1 MPHYRTSEPCA
12 AHPGPS
18 DETAARAH
26 NRPGATPN
34 HTVFSAPARRAYI
47 PGMYRYD
54 EIDRELLAQ
63 RTAQFREQTRRFL
76 AGELSEDEF
85 RQLRLRSGLYQQ
97 RHAPML
103 RISVPYGLLES
114 AQLRRMAQVV
124 RKYDRGYGHFT
135 TRQNIQLN
143 WPQLAQVP
151 DLLAEL
157 AAVQLHSIQ
166 ACGNDTRN
174 ITSDYLAGVA
184 DDELVDPRPYC
195 ELLRQFVALHPEF
208 YWLPRKFKFAFTG
221 ASVDRAATRTNDTA
235 VHVLRRDGAIGY
247 RFFVGGGLGRQP
259 MLGQEMNAFVPESDL
274 LLYACAILR
283 TFNRFGRRDN
293 IHKAR
298 IKIVLRQWGI
308 ERFRAAIEEEY
319 ARIQASAEGGQLK
332 LLPEDIE
339 RMRGHFSA
347 PAYRPAAEA
356 QANPDAQAAR
366 DPRFAAW
373 LKRNVRRHKMPGYRV
388 VFVSLKAPGQAPGDC
403 TAEQFEVLA
412 DLCDAHSFGQLRST
426 YDQNLVL
433 ADVAERDL
441 YELWGRLDAAK
452 LATPNIGLTT
462 DMIACPGLDLCGLA
476 NAGTIGVTHDIYRRF
491 DSLDA
496 QYEIGPI
503 RITMSGCMNGCGHHS
518 VGHIGI
524 LGVDKHGEEW
534 YQVTLGGSPGHD
546 AAIGE
551 RIGRALSRTEIAEGV
566 ERLIRAYL
574 ELRSDDDETFIECY
588 RRVGMAPFKARLY
601 ETDEDAEAAAA

>member
-1 MPHYRTSEPCA
+1 
-12 AHPGPS
+12 
-18 DETAARAH
+18 
-26 NRPGATPN
+26 
-34 HTVFSAPARRAYI
+34 
-47 PGMYRYD
+47 MYRYD
-54 EIDRELLAQ
+54 EIDRQLLRE
-63 RTAQFREQTRRFL
+63 RTEQFRDQTRRFL
-76 AGELSEDEF
+76 AGELSEEEF
-85 RQLRLRSGLYQQ
+85 RHLRLRNGLYQQ

-124 RKYDRGYGHFT
+124 RKYDKGYGHFT

-143 WPQLAQVP
+143 WPQLEQVP

-157 AAVQLHSIQ
+157 AEVQLHSIQ

-184 DDELVDPRPYC
+184 ADEQIDPRPYC
-195 ELLRQFVALHPEF
+195 ELLRQFITLHPEF

-221 ASVDRAATRTNDTA
+221 ASVDRAATRTNDAA
-235 VHVLRRDGAIGY
+235 VHVLRRAGAVGY

-259 MLGQEMNAFVPESDL
+259 MLGQEMNGFVPESDL
-274 LLYACAILR
+274 LIYACAILR

-298 IKIVLRQWGI
+298 IKIVLREWGI
-308 ERFRAAIEEEY
+308 ERFRAALEQEY
-319 ARIQASAEGGQLK
+319 ARILASAEGEQLK
-332 LLPEDIE
+332 LLPDDIE
-339 RMRGHFSA
+339 QMRAHFSA
-347 PAYRPAAEA
+347 PAYRPAAEVGA
-356 QANPDAQAAR
+356 DLTAAASR

-373 LKRNVRRHKMPGYRV
+373 LKRNVHAHKVPGYRV
-388 VFVSLKAPGQAPGDC
+388 VFVSLKSPQQPPGDC

-412 DLCDAHSFGQLRST
+412 ETSDTYSFGEVRST

-433 ADVAERDL
+433 ADVAECDL
-441 YELWGRLDAAK
+441 YALWGKLDAAG

-462 DMIACPGLDLCGLA
+462 DLIACPGLDLCGLA
-476 NAGTIGVTHDIYRRF
+476 NAGTTGVVREIYQRF

-496 QYEIGPI
+496 QYEIGPL

-534 YQVTLGGSPGHD
+534 YQVTLGGSPGND
-546 AAIGE
+546 ATIGE
-551 RIGRALSRTEIAEGV
+551 RVGRALARTEIAEGI
-566 ERLIRAYL
+566 ERLIEAYL
-574 ELRSDDDETFIECY
+574 ELRSDEDETFLECY
-588 RRVGMAPFKARLY
+588 RRVGMGPFKASLY
-601 ETDEDAEAAAA
+601 ASEDESEAAAA

>member
-1 MPHYRTSEPCA
+1 
-12 AHPGPS
+12 
-18 DETAARAH
+18 
-26 NRPGATPN
+26 
-34 HTVFSAPARRAYI
+34 
-47 PGMYRYD
+47 MYRYD
-54 EIDRELLAQ
+54 ETDRELLRQ
-63 RTAQFREQTRRFL
+63 RTEQFRDQTRRHL
-76 AGELSEDEF
+76 AGQLPEDDF
-85 RQLRLRSGLYQQ
+85 RQLRLRNGLYQQ

-114 AQLRRMAQVV
+114 AQLRRMARIV
-124 RKYDRGYGHFT
+124 RTYDRGYGHFT

-143 WPQLAQVP
+143 WPALEQVP

-157 AAVQLHSIQ
+157 AEVQLHSIQ
-166 ACGNDTRN
+166 ACGNVTRN

-184 DDELVDPRPYC
+184 DDEIVDPRPYC

-208 YWLPRKFKFAFTG
+208 YWLPRKFKFGFTG
-221 ASVDRAATRTNDTA
+221 ATVDRAATRTNDAA
-235 VHVLRRDGAIGY
+235 VHVLRRDGAVGY
-247 RFFVGGGLGRQP
+247 RFFVGGGLGRLP
-259 MLGQEMNAFVPESDL
+259 LLGQEMNAFVPEPDL
-274 LLYACAILR
+274 LMYACAILR

-298 IKIVLRQWGI
+298 IKIVLREWGI

-319 ARIQASAEGGQLK
+319 AKLRSSAEGERLR

-347 PAYRPAAEA
+347 PPYRPSSEVAA
-356 QANPDAQAAR
+356 DVTGQAAR

-373 LKRNVRRHKMPGYRV
+373 LKRNVRAHRMPGYRV
-388 VFVSLKAPGQAPGDC
+388 VFVSLKAPQRAPGDC
-403 TAEQFEVLA
+403 TAAQFEALA
-412 DLCDAHSFGQLRST
+412 ELCDAYSFGELRST

-441 YELWGRLDAAK
+441 YALWGRLDAAQ

-462 DMIACPGLDLCGLA
+462 DIIACPGLDFCGLA

-503 RITMSGCMNGCGHHS
+503 RITLSGCMNGCGHHS

-534 YQVTLGGSPGHD
+534 YQVTLGGSPGND

-551 RIGRALSRTEIAEGV
+551 RVGRALARNEIADGV

-574 ELRSDDDETFIECY
+574 TLRGDDDETFIECY
-588 RRVGMAPFKARLY
+588 RRVGIAPFKAALY
-601 ETDEDAEAAAA
+601 GSENDSEAAAA